1 MATPFDDNTEKPKEP
16 LQQNNFQ
23 ASARIDA
30 KNPQQAY
37 NSWKDPSAN
46 TNYSQRPPN
55 NQPPQNGYP
64 MAYPPGQYVVPQPAP
79 TNPSSTNPNPANLS
93 SQSMRPPN
101 PSLGYPVYLPQPP
114 YTQPSVL
121 HSWQAPPAYHYLGQN
136 PNQTQSHGSVSS
148 GAGAPG
154 QALPPGQPSSTEPW
168 SSVPF
173 SHLHVPFDPEER
185 EVEGKKRI
193 HRDPFEDT
201 IVVNDEEPATYKT
214 EGGYKEPTETSTAAT
229 PSKVPPPINQN
240 NQNNQNLSPFEE
252 STFLQGEGMELIG
265 NFGGRDDDQKEK
277 IEELLTSLKE
287 KEEENEKL
295 KKDLSLA
302 KKKLKAE
309 EQKHEEE
316 LAQLEEDFNEE
327 LEKVLKDKK
336 NLKNRISHLEQEI
349 DEKKDE
355 KDADS
360 KKISELEYDLK
371 ILNKYKKD
379 HQNKNRGI
387 DGDYSDEDDYPGKRV
402 KSKASSKKSNQ
413 ITVLKPADDI
423 PTDKDSNWYIQ
434 QIKQLQQQ
442 IKLKDGA
449 LEALGYSGN

>member
-23 ASARIDA
+23 ASARIDTN
-30 KNPQQAY
+30 NPQQAY

-46 TNYSQRPPN
+46 MNYSQRPPN

-64 MAYPPGQYVVPQPAP
+64 IAYPPRQYVVPHPD
-79 TNPSSTNPNPANLS
+79 PSSTNPSHQNPANPS

-101 PSLGYPVYLPQPP
+101 PSLGYPFYLPQPP

-121 HSWQAPPAYHYLGQN
+121 HSWQAPPTYHYLGQN
-136 PNQTQSHGSVSS
+136 PNQPQSQSHVSS
-148 GAGAPG
+148 GAPG
-154 QALPPGQPSSTEPW
+154 QALPPGQSSSMAPSS
-168 SSVPF
+168 SFPF
-173 SHLHVPFDPEER
+173 SQPQTEES
-185 EVEGKKRI
+185 EVGGKKRI
-193 HRDPFEDT
+193 LRDPFEDT

-229 PSKVPPPINQN
+229 PSKIPPPINQN